1 MPIVSTAPTATP
13 TEAATGAVSKAFQA
27 LGSDTAAA
35 TLVAAL
41 ALFVGVFVLKIL
53 ATVPPQSF
61 TLPF

>member
-1 MPIVSTAPTATP
+1 MPTVSTAPTTSP
-13 TEAATGAVSKAFQA
+13 SDAATGLISKAFQA

-35 TLVAAL
+35 SLISAL
-41 ALFVGVFVLKIL
+41 ALGGAVFVLKIL